1 MLGAVSRRTSTRVRR
16 RAGRAAGALAVVA
29 VTAFGPHGPGIMT
42 TARVHAVGTVTQS
55 GQAVV
60 PAAAAMAVAEAATPT
75 MGTVTAGDP
84 GTATV
89 LPGSA
94 VIGTPTL
101 TPTPA
106 TATATAV
113 PPSAPSGSGIPG
125 TVLAAYRDA
134 EAGLGASNPGCR
146 VSWSLIAGIGR
157 VESGHASGGRVD
169 AAGTTNGRILG
180 PELNGTSTALIRDTD
195 GGALDGDTAFDRAV
209 GPMQFIPGTWKT
221 FAKDGNRDGV
231 ASPHNVFDA
240 ALAAGSYL
248 CAGGGDL
255 SQPAA
260 QRAALLRYNR
270 SDAYGVL
277 VLRWAAAYAGGVA
290 VLPNEQGEVP
300 TTTPTPPAQVPT
312 PAAGTIDPATSAAL
326 AAPAP
331 PVTGTVAS
339 ESSAD
344 ARSTGSS
351 TTTTTPSTST
361 PTTPTTTTPTTT
373 TTTPATPTT
382 TTTTPRTTTTTPP
395 TATRTTTTTPTTTS
409 SAGTSSSSAATTT
422 SKPTT
427 TTSKPTT
434 STSKPTTTTSKPT
447 TSTSKATTTSKA
459 TSTSKATTTS
469 KQTSSAAKTSAES
482 AADDSTSDASSD
494 DG

>member
-1 MLGAVSRRTSTRVRR
+1 MLVPVSRRTSTRVRR
-16 RAGRAAGALAVVA
+16 RAGRAAGALFVVA

-134 EAGLGASNPGCR
+134 EAALGASNPGCR

-221 FAKDGNRDGV
+221 FATDGNRDGV

-240 ALAAGSYL
+240 ALAAGTYL

-361 PTTPTTTTPTTT
+361 PTTPATTTPTTT
-373 TTTPATPTT
+373 TTTTPTT
-382 TTTTPRTTTTTPP
+382 PTTSRTTTTTPP
-395 TATRTTTTTPTTTS
+395 TTTRTTTTTPTTTS
-409 SAGTSSSSAATTT
+409 PPGTSSSSAATTT
-422 SKPTT
+422 SR
-427 TTSKPTT
+427 
-434 STSKPTTTTSKPT
+434 PTTTTSKPT
-447 TSTSKATTTSKA
+447 TSTSKATTTSEA

-482 AADDSTSDASSD
+482 AADDSTSGDSSD
-494 DG
+494 DS

>member
-1 MLGAVSRRTSTRVRR
+1 MLVPVSRRTSTRVRR
-16 RAGRAAGALAVVA
+16 RAGRAAGALTVVA
-29 VTAFGPHGPGIMT
+29 VTAFGPHGPGIVM

-60 PAAAAMAVAEAATPT
+60 PTAAAMAVAEAATPT

-94 VIGTPTL
+94 VVGTPTL

-113 PPSAPSGSGIPG
+113 PPSAPTGSGIPG
-125 TVLAAYRDA
+125 TVLAAYRNA

-270 SDAYGVL
+270 SDAYGAL

-344 ARSTGSS
+344 ARSTGAS

-361 PTTPTTTTPTTT
+361 PTTPSTTTPTTT
-373 TTTPATPTT
+373 TTTPTTPTASKTATTTPPTT
-382 TTTTPRTTTTTPP
+382 TTTT
-395 TATRTTTTTPTTTS
+395 TTTS
-409 SAGTSSSSAATTT
+409 PTGTSSSAATSSSKPTTSTATSSTKVTTTT

-427 TTSKPTT
+427 TSRTT
-434 STSKPTTTTSKPT
+434 S
-447 TSTSKATTTSKA
+447 STA

-469 KQTSSAAKTSAES
+469 KETSSAAKTSAES

-494 DG
+494 DS